1 MMSMKSQN
9 FPLFAIPNL
18 MEGIFL
24 SRPNRF
30 IGEIEYKGKIETAH
44 IHDPGRL
51 KELLIKGTKVLFTYS
66 NGNLKYYIKA
76 VHAEDEWVLLDTALH
91 SKIAMKVFEYLPEF
105 STAKEIRKEVK
116 VGNSRIDFVID
127 GVPLEVKGV
136 SLVKDGIALF
146 PDAPTKRG
154 TRHVEEIIKHNGI
167 ILFVI
172 LRKADR
178 FAPNKLMDPLFTK
191 KLSEARKKCIKIIPV
206 QVSFDG
212 KTIYYVRKIPLTN
225 F

>member
-1 MMSMKSQN
+1 
-9 FPLFAIPNL
+9 
-18 MEGIFL
+18 MEGKFI
-24 SRPNRF
+24 SRSNRF
-30 IGEIEYKGKIETAH
+30 VGKIEYSDKIETAH

-66 NGNLKYYIKA
+66 NGKLKYYIKA
-76 VHAEDEWVLLDTALH
+76 IRAEQEWVLLDTALH

-105 STAKEIRKEVK
+105 SSAKEIRSEVK
-116 VGNSRIDFVID
+116 IGNSRIDFVID
-127 GVPLEVKGV
+127 GIPLEVKGV

-154 TRHVEEIIKHNGI
+154 TRHVGEIINHNGI
-167 ILFVI
+167 ILFLI
-172 LRKADR
+172 LRKAIR
-178 FAPNKLMDPLFTK
+178 FAPNKAMDPLFSK
-191 KLSEARKKCIKIIPV
+191 KLSEAREKGINIIAV

-212 KTIYYVRKIPLTN
+212 KTIYYIRKIPLAN

>member
-1 MMSMKSQN
+1 MKSQN
-9 FPLFAIPNL
+9 LPIFAIPNL

-30 IGEIEYKGKIETAH
+30 IGEIEYKGQIETAH

-66 NGNLKYYIKA
+66 KGKLKYYIKA
-76 VHAEDEWVLLDTALH
+76 IRTKQEWVLLDTALH

-105 STAKEIRKEVK
+105 SSAKEIRKEVK

-136 SLVKDGIALF
+136 SLVKDGVALF

-154 TRHVEEIIKHNGI
+154 TRHVGEIINNNGI
-167 ILFVI
+167 ILFLI
-172 LRKADR
+172 LRKAER
-178 FAPNKLMDPLFTK
+178 FAPNKVMDPLFSK
-191 KLSEARKKCIKIIPV
+191 KLSEAREKGIKIIAV

-212 KTIYYVRKIPLTN
+212 KTIYYIRKIPLAD